1 LHSFTLVYV
10 FIMNRI
16 MIYIAQFNTTHVAQ
30 SASQSQTKKHTSTHR
45 Q

>member
-1 LHSFTLVYV
+1 
-10 FIMNRI
+10 MNRI

-30 SASQSQTKKHTSTHR
+30 NASQSQTKKHTSTHR